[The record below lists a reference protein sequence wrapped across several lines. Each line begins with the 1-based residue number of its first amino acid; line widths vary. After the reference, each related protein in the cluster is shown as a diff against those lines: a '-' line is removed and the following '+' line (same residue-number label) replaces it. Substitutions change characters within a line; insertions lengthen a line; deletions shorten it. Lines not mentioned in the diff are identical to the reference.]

1 MMGGAISQ
9 GPIFIVCLVFML
21 GVVVVIHELGHYF
34 AGRSFGAAV
43 ESFSVGFG
51 KPIMER
57 TDRRGTRWRVNWI
70 PLGGF
75 VKFVGE
81 GQLPGDVGKIESGPV
96 GKPFHEIGVWPRT
109 IVAAAGPAAN
119 FVLAALIFGL
129 FFYFNGSYQARVGVT
144 SVLDDGAAAEA
155 GIEPGDIFVSIDGT
169 DIVNGGDLQ
178 TIVSMSSNSA
188 LRTVVERGGQKVEL
202 TMTPQRQM
210 RENAVGQV
218 QALGTIGITL
228 QELRDTATRIEYNPV
243 EALAKGGY
251 QTWDTVAK
259 TTDMIGRMITG
270 KEALST
276 LSGPVAIG
284 DISRRVVNRT
294 MGNDAVPLS
303 TRLQALFWSMMTIC
317 AAVSVGIGFFNLLPF
332 PVLDGGHIVF
342 NCYEAI
348 AGKPMPARVQEGAL
362 MAGMVL
368 LLGMF
373 VFITWGDVLETG
385 LFNGVRG

>member
-1 MMGGAISQ
+1 MFDGFLSQ

-21 GVVVVIHELGHYF
+21 GIVVVIHELGHYL
-34 AGRSFGAAV
+34 AGRYFGAGV

-51 KPIMER
+51 KPIFER
-57 TDRRGTRWRVNWI
+57 SDSRGTRWRVNWI

-81 GQLPGDVGKIESGPV
+81 SQLPGDVGKIEQGPV

-109 IVAAAGPAAN
+109 AIAAAGPVAN
-119 FVLAALIFGL
+119 FILAALIFAV
-129 FFYFNGSYQARVGVT
+129 FFYFNGAYQARVGVT
-144 SVLDDGAAAEA
+144 SVVEGGAAAEA
-155 GIEPGDIFVSIDGT
+155 GIETGDIFVSM
-169 DIVNGGDLQ
+169 GGEAVDNAGALQ
-178 TIVSMSSNSA
+178 TIVSMSSNKE
-188 LRTVVERGGQKVEL
+188 LLTIVERNGEKIEL
-202 TMTPQRQM
+202 TVTPQRQM

-228 QELRDTATRIEYNPV
+228 QELRDTAQRIHYNPV
-243 EALAKGGY
+243 ESLAMGGV

-270 KEALST
+270 KEALSS

-294 MGNDAVPLS
+294 MANSEVPLT
-303 TRLQALFWSMMTIC
+303 TRINALFWSMMTIC
-317 AAVSVGIGFFNLLPF
+317 AAVSVGIGFFNLLPL

-342 NCYEAI
+342 NCYEAF
-348 AGKPMPARVQEGAL
+348 AGKPLPARIQEGAL
-362 MAGMVL
+362 MAGMFL

-385 LFNGVRG
+385 LFNGARG

>member
-81 GQLPGDVGKIESGPV
+81 GQLPGNVGKIESGPV

-155 GIEPGDIFVSIDGT
+155 GIQPGDIFVSIDGT

-188 LRTVVERGGQKVEL
+188 LRTVVERGGEEVEL
-202 TMTPQRQM
+202 TMTPKRQM

-228 QELRDTATRIEYNPV
+228 QELRDTATLIEYNPV

-294 MGNDAVPLS
+294 MGNDEVPLS
-303 TRLQALFWSMMTIC
+303 TRLKALFWSMMTIC

>member
-81 GQLPGDVGKIESGPV
+81 GQLPGDVGKVESGPV

-109 IVAAAGPAAN
+109 LVAAAGPAAN

-169 DIVNGGDLQ
+169 DIANAGDLQ

-188 LRTVVERGGQKVEL
+188 LRTVVERGGQEVEL

-243 EALAKGGY
+243 EALAKGSY

-294 MGNDAVPLS
+294 MGNDTVPLS
-303 TRLQALFWSMMTIC
+303 DRLQALFWSMMTIC

-385 LFNGVRG
+385 LFNSVRG

>member
-1 MMGGAISQ
+1 MMEVLSQ

-21 GVVVVIHELGHYF
+21 GIVVVVHELGHYL
-34 AGRSFGAAV
+34 AGRAYGAAA

-51 KPIMER
+51 KPIFER
-57 TDRRGTRWRVNWI
+57 ADKRGTRWRVNWI

-81 GQLPGDVGKIESGPV
+81 SQLAGDVGKIEQGPI
-96 GKPFHEIGVWPRT
+96 GKPFHEVGVWGRT
-109 IVAAAGPAAN
+109 VIAAAGPAAN
-119 FVLAALIFGL
+119 FVLASVIFAL
-129 FFYFNGSYQARVGVT
+129 FFWANGSYKTQVAVADVT
-144 SVLDDGAAAEA
+144 PGGAAAEA
-155 GIEPGDIFVSIDGT
+155 GLQPGDVFVSIDGKAIT
-169 DIVNGGDLQ
+169 TSGQVPM
-178 TIVSMSSNSA
+178 IVSMSSNSD
-188 LRTVVERGGQKVEL
+188 LETVVERDGEQVTLVLHPRREL
-202 TMTPQRQM
+202 
-210 RENAVGQV
+210 RENSLGQMQQMGFANMAVRAVPDVGE
-218 QALGTIGITL
+218 AIH
-228 QELRDTATRIEYNPV
+228 YNPA
-243 EALAKGGY
+243 EALVKGGE
-251 QTWDTVAK
+251 QTWTTLVM

-270 KEALST
+270 KEALSS

-284 DISRRVVNRT
+284 DVSRRIVNRT
-294 MGNDAVPLS
+294 MANEEVPLS
-303 TRLQALFWSMMTIC
+303 DRLQSLFWSMLTIC

-348 AGKPMPARVQEGAL
+348 AGKPLPARIQEGAL

-385 LFNGVRG
+385 LFNSARG

>member
-188 LRTVVERGGQKVEL
+188 LRTVVERGGEEVEL

>member
-1 MMGGAISQ
+1 M
-9 GPIFIVCLVFML
+9 
-21 GVVVVIHELGHYF
+21 
-34 AGRSFGAAV
+34 
-43 ESFSVGFG
+43 
-51 KPIMER
+51 
-57 TDRRGTRWRVNWI
+57 
-70 PLGGF
+70 
-75 VKFVGE
+75 
-81 GQLPGDVGKIESGPV
+81 
-96 GKPFHEIGVWPRT
+96 
-109 IVAAAGPAAN
+109 
-119 FVLAALIFGL
+119 
-129 FFYFNGSYQARVGVT
+129 
-144 SVLDDGAAAEA
+144 
-155 GIEPGDIFVSIDGT
+155 
-169 DIVNGGDLQ
+169 NGGDLQ

-188 LRTVVERGGQKVEL
+188 LRTVVERGGEEVEL

-294 MGNDAVPLS
+294 MGNDEVPLS
-303 TRLQALFWSMMTIC
+303 TRLKALFWSMMTIC

>member
-1 MMGGAISQ
+1 MSGLVTQ
-9 GPIFIVCLVFML
+9 GPIFIVCLVFLL
-21 GVVVVIHELGHYF
+21 GVVVVIHELGHYA
-34 AGRSFGAAV
+34 AGRAFGAAV

-51 KPIMER
+51 KPIMEFM
-57 TDRRGTRWRVNWI
+57 DKRGTRWRVNWI

-81 GQLPGDVGKIESGPV
+81 GQLPGDVGKVEEGPS

-109 IVAAAGPAAN
+109 VVAAAGPAAN
-119 FVLAALIFGL
+119 FLLAALIFGL
-129 FFYFNGSYQARVGVT
+129 FFYFNGSYQARVGVVE
-144 SVLDDGAAAEA
+144 VLENSAAAEA
-155 GIEPGDIFVSIDGT
+155 GIVEGDIFVSIDG
-169 DIVNGGDLQ
+169 DMIENAGDLQ
-178 TIVSMSSNSA
+178 TIVTMSSNTP
-188 LRTVVERGGQKVEL
+188 LRTVVERDGETVEL
-202 TMTPQRQM
+202 IVTPKRQM

-218 QALGTIGITL
+218 QPLGTMGVML
-228 QELRDTATRIEYNPV
+228 QEMRDTATRVDYNPV
-243 EALAKGGY
+243 EALAMGGV

-259 TTDMIGRMITG
+259 TTDLIGRMITG

-284 DISRRVVNRT
+284 DVSRRVVNRT
-294 MGNDAVPLS
+294 MENDSVPLAD
-303 TRLQALFWSMMTIC
+303 RLTALFWSMMSIC

-362 MAGMVL
+362 MAGMAL

-385 LFNGVRG
+385 LFNGTRG

>member
-1 MMGGAISQ
+1 MSGLLTQ
-9 GPIFIVCLVFML
+9 GPIFIVCLVFLL
-21 GVVVVIHELGHYF
+21 GVVVVIHELGHYA
-34 AGRSFGAAV
+34 AGRAFGAAV

-51 KPIMER
+51 KPIMEHM
-57 TDRRGTRWRVNWI
+57 DKRGTRWRVNWI

-81 GQLPGDVGKIESGPV
+81 GQLPGDVGKVEEGPA

-109 IVAAAGPAAN
+109 VIAAAGPAAN

-129 FFYFNGSYQARVGVT
+129 FFYFNGSYQARVGVVE
-144 SVLDDGAAAEA
+144 VLENSAAAEA
-155 GIEPGDIFVSIDGT
+155 GIEEGDIFVSIDG
-169 DIVNGGDLQ
+169 DMIENAGDLQ
-178 TIVSMSSNSA
+178 TIVTMSSNTP
-188 LRTVVERGGQKVEL
+188 LRTVVERGGETVEL
-202 TMTPQRQM
+202 IVTPKRQM

-218 QALGTIGITL
+218 QPLGTMGVML
-228 QELRDTATRIEYNPV
+228 QEMRDTATRVDYNPV
-243 EALAKGGY
+243 EALAMGGV

-259 TTDMIGRMITG
+259 TTDLIGRMITG

-284 DISRRVVNRT
+284 DVSRRVVNRT
-294 MGNDAVPLS
+294 MENDSVPLAD
-303 TRLQALFWSMMTIC
+303 RLTALFWSMMSIC

-362 MAGMVL
+362 MAGMAL

-385 LFNGVRG
+385 LFNGTRG